1 MKKER
6 SAFFQ
11 NSASS
16 YYYPNNMMMPN
27 VPMTTQSNSE
37 YYEGPVMGMMPNMD
51 NNYNNEIETKLA
63 KIERQINRLDSR
75 VTKLE
80 SETLTNKDLDINS
93 NMYML

>member
-37 YYEGPVMGMMPNMD
+37 YYSGPVMEMAPNID
-51 NNYNNEIETKLA
+51 NSYNNEIETKLA

>member
-37 YYEGPVMGMMPNMD
+37 YYSGPVMGMAPNID
-51 NNYNNEIETKLA
+51 NSYNNEIETKLA